1 MDIAFERPLPV
12 ARPPRSC
19 PLCALV
25 GLLAAWQHRARQRR
39 HLAELDDR
47 LLADMGIG
55 RGDAAREAGKPFW
68 SG

>member
-1 MDIAFERPLPV
+1 MDIALERNLAA
-12 ARPPRSC
+12 ARPPRVC
-19 PLCALV
+19 PLCAV
-25 GLLAAWQHRARQRR
+25 FRLLAAWQDRARQRR

-55 RGDAAREAGKPFW
+55 RGDAAREAAKPFW